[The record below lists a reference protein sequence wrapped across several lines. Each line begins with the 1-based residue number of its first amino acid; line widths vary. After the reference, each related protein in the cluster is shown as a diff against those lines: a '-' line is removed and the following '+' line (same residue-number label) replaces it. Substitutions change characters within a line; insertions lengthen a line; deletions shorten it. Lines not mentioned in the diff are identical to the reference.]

1 MPDTR
6 TIRTIEG
13 GGTSLSAYVAQ
24 HRGQLRDDLLAD
36 GSVLFRDFGVHELG
50 AFDDTVRALSG
61 APLAYAER
69 SSPRSPIQGHIYT
82 STDYPANEEIFF
94 HNENSYQLSWPM
106 ALYFHCVEP
115 PHTLGA
121 TALADIRTVYELID
135 PAVREEF
142 ADRGW
147 QVVRNFRDGLGLS
160 WRDVFGTDDRGE
172 ADRYCAANGI
182 ETLWLDDGTLRT
194 TATRSAVH
202 THPSTKEHVWFNH
215 ATFFHVTSLEPEVCS
230 TLRELFRD
238 DEMPTNTFYGD
249 GAPIPDDV
257 LDHLRDCYRKA
268 SYRFDYRRGD
278 VLVID
283 NMLTAHSREPFT
295 GPRRIAVAMAEAYAA
310 DRNRGD

>member
-1 MPDTR
+1 MSDTR
-6 TIRTIEG
+6 GIRTIEG
-13 GGTSLSAYVAQ
+13 EGGSLAAYVSQ
-24 HRGQLRDDLLAD
+24 HRAKLRDDLSTD
-36 GSVLFRDFGVHELG
+36 GSVLFRGFAVQDLG

-61 APLAYAER
+61 PPLAYAER

-106 ALYFHCVEP
+106 TLYFHCLEP

-121 TALADIRTVYELID
+121 TALSDIRTVHELID

-142 ADRGW
+142 SSRGW
-147 QVVRNFRDGLGLS
+147 QLVRNFRDGLGLG
-160 WRDVFGTDDRGE
+160 WRDVFGTDDPGD
-172 ADRYCAANGI
+172 ADRYCAKNGI
-182 ETLWLDDGTLRT
+182 ETRWLDDGTLRT

-202 THPSTKEHVWFNH
+202 THPSSGEPTWFNH
-215 ATFFHVTSLEPEVCS
+215 ATFFHVTSLEPEVRG

-238 DEMPTNTFYGD
+238 EELPANTFYGD
-249 GAPIPDDV
+249 GEPIPDDV
-257 LDHLRDCYRKA
+257 LEHLRDCYRRA
-268 SYRFDYRRGD
+268 SYRFDYQRGD

-295 GPRRIAVAMAEAYAA
+295 GPRRIAVAMAEAY
-310 DRNRGD
+310 DSRGHGD